1 MSYGGYE
8 AYGNDDFGGG
18 GGGGGFMESSQGGGG
33 GSQGTPNKR
42 GGGRPS
48 REAQT
53 LLPITAKQL
62 ASRSTADDDVI
73 RIDGQEV
80 TNVKLVG
87 ILSNVVPHS
96 TNVNFQL
103 DDGTGVVDGRLFLHA
118 EDGEYAD
125 SEVAKLRDGIYVRVV
140 GNLRTFQEKVSLS
153 AFAVTPIEDF
163 NEVTHHFLDAIYVH
177 CYNTKGPLGG
187 GAGGSVLGAPVKSG
201 FDVPVGQQAWNQGGG
216 AYLGQSG
223 MGGGGGMDY
232 GMMDSNFSPEQ
243 KAILDVLG

>member
-18 GGGGGFMESSQGGGG
+18 GFMESSQGGG
-33 GSQGTPNKR
+33 SQGTPSKR
-42 GGGRPS
+42 GGGGRPS

-103 DDGTGVVDGRLFLHA
+103 DDGTGIVDGRMFLHS
-118 EDGEYAD
+118 EESEYAE
-125 SEVAKLRDGIYVRVV
+125 SEVAKLRCVSACASVRV
-140 GNLRTFQEKVSLS
+140 
-153 AFAVTPIEDF
+153 
-163 NEVTHHFLDAIYVH
+163 
-177 CYNTKGPLGG
+177 
-187 GAGGSVLGAPVKSG
+187 
-201 FDVPVGQQAWNQGGG
+201 
-216 AYLGQSG
+216 
-223 MGGGGGMDY
+223 
-232 GMMDSNFSPEQ
+232 
-243 KAILDVLG
+243 